1 MTRLLFC
8 RQSLVVELMYRSILI
23 QEDDF
28 IFGDLYESFRVK
40 CSAKTGGLVAFV
52 GFVRDMNSI
61 DGESDQVESLELEH
75 YPGMTEKSIAKII
88 DRASSSWSLEGMLVI
103 HRVGKLKPEDQI
115 VLVMAAASH
124 RSEAFQAASMVMD
137 FLKTEAEFWK
147 KETGDLGTR
156 WVQSTDQDLKRRE
169 SWEYNSE

>member
-1 MTRLLFC
+1 
-8 RQSLVVELMYRSILI
+8 MYRSISI

-75 YPGMTEKSIAKII
+75 YPGMTEKSIAKIV
-88 DRASSSWSLEGMLVI
+88 DRASSSWSLEGMQVCLLYTSPSP
-103 HRVGKLKPEDQI
+103 RD
-115 VLVMAAASH
+115 
-124 RSEAFQAASMVMD
+124 
-137 FLKTEAEFWK
+137 
-147 KETGDLGTR
+147 
-156 WVQSTDQDLKRRE
+156 
-169 SWEYNSE
+169 

>member
-1 MTRLLFC
+1 
-8 RQSLVVELMYRSILI
+8 MYRSISI

-40 CSAKTGGLVAFV
+40 CSAKWGGLVAFV

-61 DGESDQVESLELEH
+61 DGESDPVESLELEH

-88 DRASSSWSLEGMLVI
+88 DRASSSWSLEGMQVI

>member
-1 MTRLLFC
+1 
-8 RQSLVVELMYRSILI
+8 MYRSISI

-28 IFGDLYESFRVK
+28 IFGDLYESFRLK

-52 GFVRDMNSI
+52 GFVRDMNFI
-61 DGESDQVESLELEH
+61 DGESDQIEILELEH
-75 YPGMTEKSIAKII
+75 YPGMTEKSVAKIV
-88 DRASSSWSLEGMLVI
+88 DRAASSWSLEGMLVI
-103 HRVGKLKPEDQI
+103 HRIGKLKPEDQI
-115 VLVMAAASH
+115 VLVMVAASH

-156 WVQSTDQDLKRRE
+156 WIQSTDQDLKRRE
-169 SWEYNSE
+169 SWEYNSK